1 MEQYIGSKLIN
12 FDPDFISVID
22 ELPLWSAP
30 FGLSL
35 LDRMKIGK
43 SLSVLDIG
51 CCTGFPLIEIAQRL
65 GESSRIYGIDPW
77 KETNAR
83 VQLKISTYEL
93 KNAAII
99 NGHAEILPFSNASF
113 DIIVSNNGLN
123 NVEDLNKSLAECS
136 RVCKKGAQ
144 LLFTMNLDGSMME
157 FYDAF
162 REELKNDNNTSA
174 IEKMIKHIYEKRRPL
189 NEIRELLNKNSFRI
203 NEIFENK
210 FFLRFADCTSMFK
223 HSFIKYWFFDGWKK
237 IIEPG
242 NYEPVFNRIE
252 ERLNK
257 QAGET
262 GELKLT
268 IPFAVID
275 CTGI

>member
-1 MEQYIGSKLIN
+1 MVQYTAGKSN
-12 FDPDFISVID
+12 TFNPDFISIID

-35 LDRMKIGK
+35 LDRVKIGK

-51 CCTGFPLIEIAQRL
+51 CGTGFPLIEIAQRL
-65 GESSRIYGIDPW
+65 GETSRVYGIDPW

-83 VQLKISTYEL
+83 VQLKINTYAL
-93 KNAAII
+93 NNAVIV
-99 NGHAEILPFSNASF
+99 NGHAEQLPFSSSSF

-123 NVEDLNKSLAECS
+123 NVEDLNKTLAECS
-136 RVCKKGAQ
+136 RVAGKGAQ
-144 LLFTMNLDGSMME
+144 LLFTMNLDGSMIE
-157 FYDAF
+157 FYDALK
-162 REELKNDNNTSA
+162 EELKKDNNTAA
-174 IEKMIKHIYEKRRPL
+174 IEKMMKHIYEKRRPL
-189 NEIRELLNKNSFRI
+189 NEIRKLLSENSFRV
-203 NEIFENK
+203 NEIYENK

-237 IIEPG
+237 IIEPE
-242 NYEPVFNRIE
+242 NYEPVFKRTE

-257 QAGET
+257 RAEET

-275 CTGI
+275 CTRI